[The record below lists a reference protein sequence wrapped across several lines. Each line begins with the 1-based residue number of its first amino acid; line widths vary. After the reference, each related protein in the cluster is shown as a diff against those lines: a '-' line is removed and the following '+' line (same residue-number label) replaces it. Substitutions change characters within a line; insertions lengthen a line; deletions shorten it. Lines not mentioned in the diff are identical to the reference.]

1 MKAFRSILMIAFALF
16 CAPHAKTATVKVT
29 SGTIHHGIASWYCI
43 KCNGGTHT
51 ASGEKLED
59 YAMTAAH
66 KTLPLGSKVRVTNKS
81 NGRSVVVRIT
91 DRGPY
96 IKGRVIDVT
105 KGVAAKLGFI
115 EDGVVPVLVEVL

>member
-1 MKAFRSILMIAFALF
+1 MNSIRRFFMIAFAIL
-16 CAPHAKTATVKVT
+16 CVPNAQAA
-29 SGTIHHGIASWYCI
+29 SGSIEHGKASWYCI

-66 KTLPLGSKVRVTNKS
+66 KTLPLGSTVRVTNKR

-115 EDGVVPVLVEVL
+115 ENGVVPVVVEVL